1 MPGES
6 YCWQLWS
13 LLYLRDIFSAL
24 INSLVFDFAHSLHS
38 VPFSISDWKYLTDKV
53 WCGPDLTI
61 HQNTQLW
68 ISPSDRSD
76 RSCRHLQM
84 WWWSV
89 KKRWYE
95 SAMTFKYC
103 NVASS
108 QRCKVW
114 HLPLLQC
121 AQQQQINQPSFCLC
135 QLAFRTLIITQTCI
149 FHMTLSLISHKNWT
163 EVNQTE
169 WFFFFFFFFK
179 EVNQTEWFF

>member
-1 MPGES
+1 
-6 YCWQLWS
+6 
-13 LLYLRDIFSAL
+13 
-24 INSLVFDFAHSLHS
+24 
-38 VPFSISDWKYLTDKV
+38 
-53 WCGPDLTI
+53 
-61 HQNTQLW
+61 
-68 ISPSDRSD
+68 
-76 RSCRHLQM
+76 M

-121 AQQQQINQPSFCLC
+121 AQQQKINQPSFCLC

-149 FHMTLSLISHKNWT
+149 FHMTLSLISHKSWT
-163 EVNQTE
+163 EDKQNDFFY
-169 WFFFFFFFFK
+169 WFFNFLKKWIKQNDFFFFFFK
-179 EVNQTEWFF
+179 EVNQTEWFFLKKWISIFVFSTSSNPHVAPWPSVIGTPAAFYQADTKTAVNSP